1 MKYRTILRVLTVALL
16 SAGFLA
22 SGPAFAASTNDAPGV
37 EDEVA
42 KPDSDFQKGW
52 KAIEAKR
59 WRDAIPYFQKVVER
73 DPTHAD
79 AYNYLGY
86 AYRNLNDFDNAFAYY
101 KQALDANPKHRGAH
115 EYIGEAYLQQNK
127 LAAAE
132 AHLAKLDD
140 ICFFGCVEYSELKA
154 AIKKY
159 KAANPGKSS

>member
-1 MKYRTILRVLTVALL
+1 MTYRAVLRLLAVLVLT
-16 SAGFLA
+16 A
-22 SGPAFAASTNDAPGV
+22 SLGVGLAFAAATDDEPGV
-37 EDEVA
+37 PEPKA
-42 KPDSDFQKGW
+42 KPDIDFQKGW
-52 KAIEAKR
+52 KAIEGNR
-59 WRDAIPYFQKVVER
+59 WAEAIPYFRKVVDR

-79 AYNYLGY
+79 AYNYLGF
-86 AYRNLNDFDNAFAYY
+86 AYRNLKDFDNAFAHY
-101 KQALDANPKHRGAH
+101 KQALEANPKHRGAH
-115 EYIGEAYLQQNK
+115 EYIGEAYLQQNN